1 MSESSAA
8 GGSLAATRLFR
19 VSVSG
24 ERIRRGGRWMKP
36 SDEVVRTAELRV
48 EYSDGSGERV
58 RLRAV
63 VELVAER
70 LPVCAFEVDGGE
82 VVWQPL

>member
-1 MSESSAA
+1 
-8 GGSLAATRLFR
+8 
-19 VSVSG
+19 
-24 ERIRRGGRWMKP
+24 MKP

-63 VELVAER
+63 VELVAGR
-70 LPVCAFEVDGGE
+70 LPECAFEVDGCE
-82 VVWQPL
+82 VVWKPV